1 MGEIN
6 MSNKVKLN
14 LGGKVVWGELI
25 SVQQAQEGWSQ
36 YLLADGSIVKMKVV
50 VTDVFRVENEY
61 DAEGN
66 PIYYVKSTNVV
77 SVNASEELRRK
88 V

>member
-1 MGEIN
+1 
-6 MSNKVKLN
+6 MSNKERLN
-14 LGGKVVWGELI
+14 LGGKEVWGELI
-25 SVQQAQEGWSQ
+25 PVQQAQEGWSQ
-36 YLLADGSIVKMKVV
+36 YFLADGSIVKMKVV
-50 VTDVFRVENEY
+50 VTDVFRVDNAY

-77 SVNASEELRRK
+77 SVNAPQELKKK

>member
-1 MGEIN
+1 

-14 LGGKVVWGELI
+14 LGGKEVWGELI
-25 SVQQAQEGWSQ
+25 PVQQAQETWNQ
-36 YLLADGSIVKMKVV
+36 YLLADGSVVKMKIV
-50 VTDVFRVENEY
+50 VTDVLRVENEY

-66 PIYYVKSTNVV
+66 PVYYVKSSNVV

-88 V
+88 A

>member
-1 MGEIN
+1 

-14 LGGKVVWGELI
+14 LGGREVWGEVI
-25 SVQQAQEGWSQ
+25 PVQQAQEGWSQ

-66 PIYYVKSTNVV
+66 PIYYLKSTNVL

-88 V
+88 A

>member
-1 MGEIN
+1 

-14 LGGKVVWGELI
+14 LGGKEVWGELI
-25 SVQQAQEGWSQ
+25 PVQDAKEGWSQ

-66 PIYYVKSTNVV
+66 PIYYVKSSNVV

-88 V
+88 A